1 MTKSFNVRE
10 PYLSYIKKGIK
21 TIEGRLN
28 KGKFADIKKD
38 DIVLINDDFKVK
50 IIGLN
55 TYTTFKEMIMNEGIE
70 KVIPNATSLD
80 EAVNAYYKF
89 YTKEQ
94 ENEYGVI
101 AIKMQLI

>member
-1 MTKSFNVRE
+1 MTKSFNVQE
-10 PYLSYIKKGIK
+10 PYLSHIKKGIK

-50 IIGLN
+50 IIGLK
-55 TYTTFKEMIMNEGIE
+55 TYTTFKEMIMNEGVE

-80 EAVNAYYKF
+80 EAVNVYYKF